1 MLRNL
6 TIENYALISG
16 LNISF
21 HEGLTIITG
30 ETGAGKSIILGAL
43 SLILGKRADTS
54 VLYDKSKKCIIEGVF
69 DISQYKLQDFFIK
82 NDLDY
87 DDQVIIRREISA
99 TGKSRAFINDLPVT
113 LEVLTELGNQL
124 IDIHSQHQHL
134 SLGDNKFQLKVIDSY
149 AQTFDLLAEYEHI
162 YDEYISLKR
171 QLNQLQEDANK
182 SKADLDYYTFQYN
195 QLGEARLSA
204 GEQEELELELEKL
217 THAEE
222 IKSAL
227 LLVYDILAGENIS
240 LVTKLKDAIGQLSR
254 IHKYLPVSAEIT
266 KRLESSYIELKDMAA
281 ELDMQA
287 EKIDL
292 DPARL
297 EHVKNRLDILYSL
310 MQKHRKSSVSELIQ
324 LQEELEKKINTITS
338 YDSLIVETEQL
349 LNEKTSKLQELALK
363 LSEMRT
369 NAFHEVESQIIS
381 MLREMGM
388 PSASFYI
395 DHKKL
400 SDFSRKGIDHVQ
412 FMFSA
417 NKNIEPQE
425 ISKVASGG
433 ELSRLML
440 SIKSLLSDA
449 TGLPT
454 IIFDEID
461 TGVSGEIA
469 EKVGN
474 IIRRMAK
481 RMQLINITHLPQI
494 ASKGNHHLLV
504 YKAESDKATVT
515 KIKELTAEE
524 RHIEIAKM
532 LSGEEI
538 TAAAMEN
545 ARELLNP
552 DRGAHRDETQ
562 FSVTEARRKL

>member
-1 MLRNL
+1 MLKNL
-6 TIENYALISG
+6 TIENYALINE

-30 ETGAGKSIILGAL
+30 ETGAGKSIMLGAL
-43 SLILGKRADTS
+43 ALILGKRADIS
-54 VLYDKSKKCIIEGVF
+54 VLNDKGKKCIVEGIF
-69 DISQYKLQDFFIK
+69 DISRYKLQDFFIK

-99 TGKSRAFINDLPVT
+99 AGKSRAFINDLPVT
-113 LEVLTELGNQL
+113 LEVLTELGSQL

-134 SLGDNKFQLKVIDSY
+134 SLSDNKFQLKVIDSY
-149 AQTFDLLAEYEHI
+149 AHTFDLLTQYKCV
-162 YDEYISLKR
+162 YDEYVSLKR
-171 QLNQLQEDANK
+171 QLNQLQEDASK
-182 SKADLDYYTFQYN
+182 SKADLDYFTFQYN
-195 QLGEARLSA
+195 QLNEARLSA

-222 IKSAL
+222 IKTSL
-227 LLVYDILAGENIS
+227 MLVFNTLSGESIS
-240 LVTKLKDAIGQLSR
+240 LITKLKDAIGQLSR
-254 IHKYLPVSAEIT
+254 IHKYLPVSVEIS
-266 KRLESSYIELKDMAA
+266 KRLDSSYIELKDIA
-281 ELDMQA
+281 EELEMHA

-297 EHVKNRLDILYSL
+297 EHVKSRLDILYSL
-310 MQKHRKSSVSELIQ
+310 MQKHRKSSVTELIQ
-324 LQEELEKKINTITS
+324 LQEELEKKIHTITS
-338 YDSLIVETEQL
+338 YDFRIAETEQV
-349 LNEKTSKLQELALK
+349 LNEKTGELQDLAIK
-363 LSEMRT
+363 LSEMRI
-369 NAFHEVESQIIS
+369 NAFHDIESQIIS

-388 PSASFYI
+388 PSASFSI
-395 DHKKL
+395 EHKKL
-400 SDFSRKGIDHVQ
+400 AEYSPSGIDQVQ

-417 NKNIEPQE
+417 NKNIEAQE
-425 ISKVASGG
+425 ISRVASGG

-474 IIRRMAK
+474 IIKRMAK

-504 YKAESDKATVT
+504 YKAENDEATVT
-515 KIKELTAEE
+515 KIKELTVEE

-538 TAAAMEN
+538 TTAALEN
-545 ARELLNP
+545 AKELLKN
-552 DRGAHRDETQ
+552 
-562 FSVTEARRKL
+562 